1 MILTI
6 SRAERFSPNSVEKD
20 AAILEALSLRLKRM
34 GFDVDTIGEE
44 ELTSNAVAD
53 VYISMSRSE
62 RAASILRQLREK
74 GAIVIAP
81 NISAPILTN
90 RLELEKELEK
100 RGMPQLTGL
109 GCHGY
114 WIKKCHGYTE
124 AENDVVFAKDNEE
137 LKVAM
142 ASMEKRLGVD
152 NVHVSPHVKGDL
164 VKFYG
169 VEGTD
174 FFETYYPGDDGCT
187 KFAHE
192 RHNGTPHH
200 YSFDKRALRNGLDSM
215 AHDYGVTFYGGDCVV
230 DENGATYVVDFN
242 DWPSYS
248 RCREKAADAML
259 KAVIRTI
266 ANKGKKLPDEIDG
279 YIFDYGG
286 TLDTGGDHW
295 GKVLWHAYQH
305 QGVPIDEQL
314 FREAYVHAERTLG
327 KNPIIK
333 PYFTFRDTL
342 STKLDIELDYIKGVI
357 KDFNPSDWHDKLLEE
372 LYERTKEHTRQSADV
387 LRNIRETSGKGMVLV
402 SNFYGNV
409 TTVLKEF
416 GFDGLFDDVIES
428 AVVGI
433 RKPDP
438 TIFTLGV
445 KALGIKPE
453 NTMVVGDS
461 YDKDI
466 VPASKAG
473 CQAIWFYGEGWTDA
487 LPDGSEATGVITS
500 ISTVSRVVR
509 GIA

>member
-6 SRAERFSPNSVEKD
+6 SRAEHFSPNSVEKD

-34 GFDVDTIGEE
+34 GFDVGAIGEE
-44 ELTSNAVAD
+44 ELTSDMVAD
-53 VYISMSRSE
+53 AYISMSRSE
-62 RAASILRQLREK
+62 RTASILRQLRER

-81 NISAPILTN
+81 SIDANLLTN
-90 RLELEKELEK
+90 RFELEKELNK
-100 RGMPQLTGL
+100 RGMPQMVGQ
-109 GCHGY
+109 GWHGY

-124 AENDVVFAKDNEE
+124 TESDIVFAKDDEE
-137 LKVAM
+137 LKIALDV
-142 ASMEKRLGVD
+142 MEKRLGAG
-152 NVHVSPHVKGDL
+152 NVYVTPHVKGDL

-192 RHNGTPHH
+192 RHNGKPHH
-200 YSFDKRALRNGLDSM
+200 YGFDKNALRNNLDSM
-215 AHDYGVTFYGGDCVV
+215 AHDHGVTFYGGDCIV
-230 DENGATYVVDFN
+230 DENGKTYIVDFN

-248 RCREKAADAML
+248 RCNEKAADAML

-266 ANKGKKLPDEIDG
+266 TNKGKNMPNEIDG

-305 QGVPIDEQL
+305 QGVPIEEKL
-314 FREAYVHAERTLG
+314 FREAYVYAERTLG

-333 PYFTFRDTL
+333 PFFTFRDTL

-357 KDFNPSDWHDKLLEE
+357 KGFNPSDWHDKLLEE
-372 LYERTKEHTRQSADV
+372 LYERTKKHTSQSADV
-387 LRNIRETSGKGMVLV
+387 LKDIRKTTGKGMVLV

-416 GFDGLFDDVIES
+416 GLDGLFDKVIES

-438 TIFTLGV
+438 AIFTLGV
-445 KALGIKPE
+445 KALGTKPE

-473 CQAIWFYGEGWTDA
+473 CHTIWFFGEGWTND
-487 LPDGSEATGVITS
+487 LPNGSEATRVITS
-500 ISTVSRVVR
+500 ISAMRSLVKGV
-509 GIA
+509 A

>member
-20 AAILEALSLRLKRM
+20 AAILKALSLRLKRM
-34 GFDVDTIGEE
+34 GFEVDTIGEE
-44 ELTSNAVAD
+44 ELTSSAVAD

-62 RAASILRQLREK
+62 RAASILRQLREE

-81 NISAPILTN
+81 GIDAPILTN

-100 RGMPQLTGL
+100 RGMPQMKGQ
-109 GCHGY
+109 GQHGY

-124 AENDVVFAKDNEE
+124 AEGDIVFAKDDEE
-137 LKVAM
+137 LKVALD
-142 ASMEKRLGVD
+142 SMEKKFGRN
-152 NVHVSPHVKGDL
+152 NVYVAPHVKGDL

-174 FFETYYPGDDGCT
+174 FFETFYPGDDGCT

-192 RHNGTPHH
+192 RHNGKPRH
-200 YSFDKRALRNGLDSM
+200 YSFDKQALRNSLDSI
-215 AHDYGVTFYGGDCVV
+215 ACDYGVTFYGGDCIV
-230 DENGATYVVDFN
+230 DEKGETYIVDFN

-248 RCREKAADAML
+248 RCNEKAADAML
-259 KAVIRTI
+259 KAVIRII
-266 ANKGKKLPDEIDG
+266 ANRGKIMPSEVCG

-305 QGVPIDEQL
+305 QGVPVDEQL
-314 FREAYVHAERTLG
+314 FRKAYVHAERTLG
-327 KNPIIK
+327 KNPIIE

-357 KDFNPSDWHDKLLEE
+357 KGFNPSDWHDKLLEE
-372 LYERTKEHTRQSADV
+372 LYERTKKHTKQSADV
-387 LRNIRETSGKGMVLV
+387 LRDLRKTSAKGMVLV

-416 GFDGLFDDVIES
+416 GLDGLFDDVIES
-428 AVVGI
+428 ATVGI

-438 TIFTLGV
+438 AIFALGV
-445 KALGIKPE
+445 KALGTKPE
-453 NTMVVGDS
+453 NTVVVGDS
-461 YDKDI
+461 YDKDV

-473 CQAIWFYGEGWTDA
+473 CHAIWFYGEGWTDA
-487 LPDGSEATGVITS
+487 LPDGSEATRVITS
-500 ISTVSRVVR
+500 ISAMRSLMK